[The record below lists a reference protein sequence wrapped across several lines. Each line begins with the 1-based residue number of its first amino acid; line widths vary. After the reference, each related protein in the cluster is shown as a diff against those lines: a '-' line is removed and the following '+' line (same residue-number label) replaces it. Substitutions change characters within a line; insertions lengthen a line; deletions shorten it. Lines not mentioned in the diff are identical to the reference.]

1 MMKASF
7 LRMTDGIKHP
17 KGKGK
22 GIMVSE
28 FLLPWS
34 RLNLLSFPKEQQ
46 GELIATGVPLEVV
59 EYFKYGQEE
68 GHWDGSMLLSQ
79 LKTKAIPIAEALYP
93 GCQFLFLF
101 DNATSHSVYAHDAL
115 IAKNMNKG
123 EGGEQPLL
131 RNGWYDDGNRVVA
144 QEMFY
149 NKADPSTGTVIQVP
163 KWIQRSANSGQVM
176 ACFLN
181 TRNRDVVRNLAKNH

>member
-34 RLNLLSFPKEQQ
+34 RLNLLPFPKEQQ

-68 GHWDGSMLLSQ
+68 GHWM
-79 LKTKAIPIAEALYP
+79 A
-93 GCQFLFLF
+93 
-101 DNATSHSVYAHDAL
+101 
-115 IAKNMNKG
+115 
-123 EGGEQPLL
+123 
-131 RNGWYDDGNRVVA
+131 
-144 QEMFY
+144 
-149 NKADPSTGTVIQVP
+149 
-163 KWIQRSANSGQVM
+163 
-176 ACFLN
+176 ACF
-181 TRNRDVVRNLAKNH
+181 